1 MTDRY
6 RILVVEDNLMNKI
19 LVKEVLTLNGY
30 EIIEA
35 QTGTEA
41 LKSFT
46 TVRPDLVLMDIQ
58 LPEMDGVTAMRVI
71 KSDKKNKDIPVIA
84 LTASAMKGEEEKIL
98 NAGFDGYIAK
108 PIDTKKLIETVGAFV
123 KSSKQ
128 AVGK

>member
-1 MTDRY
+1 MSDRFK
-6 RILVVEDNLMNKI
+6 ILVVEDNLMNKI

-35 QTGTEA
+35 KTGTEA
-41 LKSFT
+41 LKAFVS
-46 TVRPDLVLMDIQ
+46 VHPDLVLMDIQ

-71 KSDKKNKDIPVIA
+71 KSDEKNKKIPVIA

-108 PIDTKKLIETVGAFV
+108 PIDTKKLVEVIDACL
-123 KSSKQ
+123 KSRSS
-128 AVGK
+128 GL

>member
-1 MTDRY
+1 MADKLK
-6 RILVVEDNLMNKI
+6 ILVVEDNVMNKI

-35 QTGTEA
+35 KTGTEA
-41 LKSFT
+41 LKVFV

-71 KSDKKNKDIPVIA
+71 KSDKKNKKIPVIA

-108 PIDTKKLIETVGAFV
+108 PIDTKKLVELVGTCL
-123 KSSKQ
+123 K
-128 AVGK
+128 GK

>member
-1 MTDRY
+1 MTGRLK
-6 RILVVEDNLMNKI
+6 ILVVEDNLMNKV

-35 QTGTEA
+35 GTGTAA
-41 LKSFT
+41 LKAFA
-46 TVRPDLVLMDIQ
+46 VARPDMVLMDIQ

-71 KSDKKNKDIPVIA
+71 KSDEKNRKIPVIA

-108 PIDTKKLIETVGAFV
+108 PIDTKKLVEAVGACLKDV
-123 KSSKQ
+123 LRKT
-128 AVGK
+128 